1 MEKTTEAS
9 LQAYEKALQMAI
21 NPQLSTDEIVDRAR
35 VFASFLT
42 TPLQNA
48 VAPQKL
54 PVGFHRG

>member
-48 VAPQKL
+48 QPLHKN
-54 PVGFHRG
+54 PVGFGR